1 MERNEPAL
9 VPEWLKGSTGG
20 GSGSGGATHHSSL
33 SSLSADE
40 ASGTISTRS
49 RSSGIGVGDH
59 DNPRFPNFM
68 DRTSVLHGRRSSSS
82 NSVHDKDISTY
93 SRSYSSFCRRYD
105 GDRDRD
111 WERDID
117 SRDKEPSLFGD
128 RDHVEARGNSS
139 SIFGH
144 RVEKEFLKR
153 SQSMVSGKRGES
165 LPRKTGS
172 DMGSLK
178 NGLLVGGG
186 LMSSI
191 NKAAFERDFPSLGV
205 EEKQGMCTN
214 GVAEIGRATSPVLT
228 PVAQSLPLG
237 TSSVI
242 GGDGWTSA
250 LAEVPV
256 IIGNNACMHSSVP
269 PVMPAT
275 PVSSVA
281 PNSITGLNMAET
293 LAQAPTR
300 SRALPQLQIETQ
312 RLEEFAIKQS
322 RQLIPMTPS
331 MPKTLVLSPSEK
343 PKPKVTS
350 GATKVGQL
358 PTSSPLLNSSLRGP
372 TIRPDPQKPS
382 QPGKLLVLK
391 PSREKNGI
399 SSIPK
404 ESTSPSNP
412 ITRIAN
418 APLTVI
424 PAAPR
429 NPKAAS
435 TDDKRP
441 TSQAQNRSDFFNS
454 LRKKTSSNLTPRPA
468 SMEKS
473 DRENPI
479 TTVERTDEEAR
490 DCLAPEKDRAAL
502 PANGD
507 AHEDCAGLGEE
518 SVKNQASNSVSI
530 IVGSEEEE
538 AAFLRSLGWE
548 ENAGEEALTEE
559 EINAFYKEHMKLR
572 PSTSL
577 RRGACQLGSSAIKN
591 A

>member
-33 SSLSADE
+33 SSLSDE

-93 SRSYSSFCRRYD
+93 S
-105 GDRDRD
+105 
-111 WERDID
+111 
-117 SRDKEPSLFGD
+117 
-128 RDHVEARGNSS
+128 
-139 SIFGH
+139 
-144 RVEKEFLKR
+144 
-153 SQSMVSGKRGES
+153 
-165 LPRKTGS
+165 
-172 DMGSLK
+172 
-178 NGLLVGGG
+178 
-186 LMSSI
+186 
-191 NKAAFERDFPSLGV
+191 
-205 EEKQGMCTN
+205 
-214 GVAEIGRATSPVLT
+214 
-228 PVAQSLPLG
+228 
-237 TSSVI
+237 
-242 GGDGWTSA
+242 
-250 LAEVPV
+250 
-256 IIGNNACMHSSVP
+256 
-269 PVMPAT
+269 
-275 PVSSVA
+275 
-281 PNSITGLNMAET
+281 
-293 LAQAPTR
+293 
-300 SRALPQLQIETQ
+300 